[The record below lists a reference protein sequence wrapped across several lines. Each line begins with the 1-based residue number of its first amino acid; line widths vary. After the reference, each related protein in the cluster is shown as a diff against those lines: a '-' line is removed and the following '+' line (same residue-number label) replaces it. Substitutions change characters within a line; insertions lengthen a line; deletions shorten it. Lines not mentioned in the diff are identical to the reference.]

1 MLNLKTL
8 LSYDVRGQLL
18 TLSKCEKPFLS
29 YRKDSNNDQNTAKQL
44 DQFNQS
50 KLQDEE
56 ELRGAR
62 GLDLSSHL
70 DVFHA
75 VWKQV

>member
-1 MLNLKTL
+1 LKELDRFT
-8 LSYDVRGQLL
+8 
-18 TLSKCEKPFLS
+18 
-29 YRKDSNNDQNTAKQL
+29 QN
-44 DQFNQS
+44 

-56 ELRGAR
+56 ESQDSG

-75 VWKQV
+75 VWKLVRVLMKVNCIIIDELVVPV